1 MSININQ
8 EFPKEMKSGAF
19 KRQKSVFRNLISKS
33 NRFKPEPNR
42 YHFYLS
48 YACPWAHRVMITIGL
63 KGLENI
69 FSYSFV
75 NPIRDSK
82 GWRFDKKNN
91 YIDTLNSFDYLSE
104 AYMMMD
110 PNYNLRITVPV
121 MWDKFS
127 NEIVNNESSDII
139 EMINSQF
146 EDFST
151 KKVNLNPSLLNAK
164 AKHLDE
170 YIYNN
175 INNGVYKCGFA
186 TEQNVYESNVNN
198 LFKSLEKIEQ
208 HLKTTKFLLGDSVT
222 LSDIRLFVTLIRF
235 DVVYYSHFKTDKK
248 HIYEFC
254 ELWRYVKEL
263 YSFEEIQ
270 KTVNFKEIKSHYF
283 QTHDKINPNK
293 IIPSGPN
300 ILELLNK

>member
-1 MSININQ
+1 MSINITQ
-8 EFPKEMKSGAF
+8 EFPREMKSGAF
-19 KRQKSVFRNLISKS
+19 KRQKSIFRNLVSK
-33 NRFKPEPNR
+33 NARFKPEPNR

-48 YACPWAHRVMITIGL
+48 YACPWAHRVLITIRL

-75 NPIRDSK
+75 NPIRDNK
-82 GWRFDKKNN
+82 GWKFDENVN
-91 YIDTLNSFDYLSE
+91 YNDSLNGFNYLSE
-104 AYMMMD
+104 AYHMMD
-110 PNYNLRITVPV
+110 PNYDLRITVPV
-121 MWDKFS
+121 MWDKIS

-139 EMINSQF
+139 EIINSQF

-151 KKVNLNPSLLNAK
+151 KKVNLNPSK
-164 AKHLDE
+164 FKTKVKHLNE
-170 YIYNN
+170 YIYKN

-186 TEQNVYESNVNN
+186 TEQSVYESNVTN

-208 HLKTTKFLLGDSVT
+208 YLKTSKFLLGDT
-222 LSDIRLFVTLIRF
+222 LTLTDIRLFVTLIRF

-254 ELWRYVKEL
+254 ELWRYVKEM
-263 YSFEEIQ
+263 YSFKEIQ
-270 KTVNFKEIKSHYF
+270 KTVNFQEIKSHYF

-293 IIPSGPN
+293 IIPSGPD
-300 ILELLNK
+300 ILKLLNE